1 MKTSRKLYKKGGIVW
16 RVWLY
21 NWVKKAWQWGE
32 SHEKVVSHRP
42 LWTRAT
48 VDAAWHFNAFP
59 RFLTCFRT
67 TFIRFSG
74 SYCHNISEQ
83 IFWAWVLEDGARR
96 PPSYFKIPW
105 LLFILG
111 VVIIKQVT
119 LVGRWP
125 PCHVLQHPSFL
136 SSLLSSLFFIGGH
149 NASHGGRGTET
160 TVLL

>member
-1 MKTSRKLYKKGGIVW
+1 MRRPW
-16 RVWLY
+16 
-21 NWVKKAWQWGE
+21 
-32 SHEKVVSHRP
+32 HRP
-42 LWTRAT
+42 LWTRAST
-48 VDAAWHFNAFP
+48 VINTSIDRYEHEQRSMRHDFLNAYP

-67 TFIRFSG
+67 TFTRFSG
-74 SYCHNISEQ
+74 CYYHNISEQ
-83 IFWAWVLEDGARR
+83 IFWVWVLEDGARR

-136 SSLLSSLFFIGGH
+136 SSLFSSLFFIGGH